1 MTSFTQRICLFTIIL
16 RAALSASAEEKYDFI
31 VAADGSGTHTTVQAA
46 VNDVPDYR
54 KSGPTRILIRRGTYH
69 EKLVVPASKE
79 YVWLVGEEGT
89 VISYDDFAQKP
100 NRFGENIGTS
110 GSASAFI
117 FGRNFH
123 ADNIT
128 FENASGP
135 VGQAVACFV
144 AADRAVFRH
153 CRFLGHQDTLYT
165 FDPNSRQYYEDCYI
179 EGTVDF
185 IFGKATAY
193 FLRCQLHS
201 LSNGYLTAP
210 ATPEGH
216 RYGYVF
222 RDCKMTA
229 AEGIDKVYFS
239 RPWRPCARCVFIHC
253 DLGAHI
259 LPQGWHNWGNPANE
273 KTVLYAEYDNYG
285 PGADT
290 ARRASFGRQLTSDN
304 GYDVATAL
312 AGDDGWNP
320 TTNQ

>member
-1 MTSFTQRICLFTIIL
+1 M
-16 RAALSASAEEKYDFI
+16 
-31 VAADGSGTHTTVQAA
+31 
-46 VNDVPDYR
+46 
-54 KSGPTRILIRRGTYH
+54 
-69 EKLVVPASKE
+69 
-79 YVWLVGEEGT
+79 
-89 VISYDDFAQKP
+89 
-100 NRFGENIGTS
+100 
-110 GSASAFI
+110 
-117 FGRNFH
+117 
-123 ADNIT
+123 
-128 FENASGP
+128 
-135 VGQAVACFV
+135 GQAVACFV
-144 AADRAVFRH
+144 AADRSVFRR

-229 AEGIDKVYFS
+229 AEGINKVYFS